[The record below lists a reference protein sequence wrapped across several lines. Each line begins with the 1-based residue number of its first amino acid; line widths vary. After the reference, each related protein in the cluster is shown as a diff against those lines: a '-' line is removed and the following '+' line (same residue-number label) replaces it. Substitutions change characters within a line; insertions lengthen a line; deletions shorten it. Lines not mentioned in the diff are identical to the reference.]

1 MIDAIAEKLFDPRFM
16 GALLTAIAAAATA
29 FAVAQPF
36 FETDKLAKRMKL
48 VSDERELIRRRE
60 RQVDRVRPNDRATLR
75 VAPKAYMKSIVDRY
89 QLNRWLGTDTAK
101 RKLMMA
107 GYRGQG
113 AETTFLFFRLIVPL
127 AAVITAFFYLFVL
140 EAIDATYLMRIGM
153 VIGTAYAGIKAPE
166 LFLLNTAKKRQAEIR
181 RAWPDAL
188 DLTLICVESGMAIE
202 NAFRKVSTEIATSS
216 VVLAEELA
224 LMTAEMSFLP
234 DRRQAYENL
243 SLRTGLEPVKS
254 VATALIQA
262 ERYGT
267 PIGQALRVLSQESR
281 DQRMNDAEKKAAS
294 LPPKLTVPMIL
305 FFLPVLF
312 VVIITPAVIQ
322 VMRTQ

>member
-16 GALLTAIAAAATA
+16 GTLLTAIAAAATA

-36 FETDKLAKRMKL
+36 FETDKLSKRMKL
-48 VSDERELIRRRE
+48 VSDEREMIRRRE
-60 RQVDRVRPNDRATLR
+60 RQVDRTPDRIALR

-113 AETTFLFFRLIVPL
+113 AETTFLFFRLVVPV
-127 AAVITAFFYLFVL
+127 AAFVAAFLYLFVL
-140 EAIDATYLMRIGM
+140 EALDATYLVRIGL
-153 VIGTAYAGIKAPE
+153 VIGAAYVGIKAPE
-166 LFLLNTAKKRQAEIR
+166 LFLVNAAKKRQAEIR

-202 NAFRKVSTEIATSS
+202 NAFRKVSTEIAASS
-216 VVLAEELA
+216 LVLAEELA
-224 LMTAEMSFLP
+224 LMTAEMAFLP

-281 DQRMNDAEKKAAS
+281 DHRMNEAEKKAAG

-322 VMRTQ
+322 IMRQQ

>member
-1 MIDAIAEKLFDPRFM
+1 MIDLIADKVFDPRNV
-16 GALLTAIAAAATA
+16 AIALTAIAAAATA

-36 FETDKLAKRMKL
+36 LESDNLGKRMKL
-48 VSDERELIRRRE
+48 VSDEREIIRRRE
-60 RQVDRVRPNDRATLR
+60 RERLNTKATLR
-75 VAPKAYMKSIVDRY
+75 IEPKAYMKQVVERFDLR
-89 QLNRWLGTDTAK
+89 RWLGTDTAK
-101 RKLMMA
+101 RKLLMA
-107 GYRGQG
+107 GYRGQQS
-113 AETTFLFFRLIVPL
+113 ETTFLFFRLVMPISATL
-127 AAVITAFFYLFVL
+127 GSLFYLFVL
-140 EAIDATYLMRIGM
+140 EALDQPYLMRLGI
-153 VIGTAYAGIKAPE
+153 VIACAYAGIKAPE
-166 LFLLNTAKKRQAEIR
+166 LYLVNKSNKRKAEIK

-202 NAFRKVSTEIATSS
+202 HAFRKVSTEIAATS

-243 SLRTGLEPVKS
+243 AMRVGLEPVKA
-254 VATALIQA
+254 VVTALIQA

-267 PIGQALRVLSQESR
+267 PIGQALRVLAQESR
-281 DQRMNDAEKKAAS
+281 DQRMNEAEKKAAS

-312 VVIITPAVIQ
+312 VVIISPAIIQ
-322 VMRTQ
+322 AMR